1 AGKMSMTYEECLA
14 SVRPSRPMPDAP
26 SNVMEQFSMK
36 GKTCIVT
43 GGSRGI
49 GYSVAEALAEA
60 GAHVVIVS
68 RSDGQ
73 DVVAKADTLA
83 ERCGVRAIFRRCDVA
98 DPSQVQAL
106 ISEVRREFGKIDVF
120 VANAGLCYPDSLLD
134 QSLDRYHEQM
144 NVNVHG
150 VVYCAKYV
158 GAVFKEQ
165 GFGNFIITGSMSGQ
179 VVTVPVDHTA
189 YNTTKAAV
197 THLGRS
203 LAREWRDFAR
213 VNIVAPGWIDTDMST
228 CEASINEA
236 HRMAVLGRQGIVPP
250 PYGVPA
256 ATDQADRTQA
266 MSKS

>member
-1 AGKMSMTYEECLA
+1 
-14 SVRPSRPMPDAP
+14 
-26 SNVMEQFSMK
+26 
-36 GKTCIVT
+36 
-43 GGSRGI
+43 
-49 GYSVAEALAEA
+49 
-60 GAHVVIVS
+60 
-68 RSDGQ
+68 
-73 DVVAKADTLA
+73 
-83 ERCGVRAIFRRCDVA
+83 
-98 DPSQVQAL
+98 VQAL

-213 VNIVAPGWIDTDMST
+213 VNIIAPGWIDTDMST

-236 HRMAVLGRQGIVPP
+236 HRMAVLRRQGIVPT

-256 ATDQADRTQA
+256 ATD
-266 MSKS
+266 